1 MKKLFVS
8 IALVCTCATTFFAQ
22 RNMRPLTGNGILKTV
37 VYDIKPFDI
46 LEILW
51 LGGNIEVEYGA
62 SKSDISIVTDENI
75 YDLLLVKNTV
85 EARNPEEGGKGML
98 HLEIKNNL
106 ANRLWL
112 EDNVSK
118 IKIRTTLQPRKIVY
132 KANAEASFKNINT
145 KLLKIEKDENGN
157 IQLEGKVELLD
168 IDKSD
173 NGSIH
178 AEKLVTESVKVDMGG
193 NGSVWVNAKNI
204 LKKSVNGNGGF
215 MNIADGKIVNSAP
228 IKRVNVTLYNPDN
241 SKKSYYVKGPNDD
254 GSAFSYG
261 IGLDGMGKKMERFT
275 VGTKIYYKRKLVATM
290 KETDDNQVVKL

>member
-22 RNMRPLTGNGILKTV
+22 RNMRPLTGNGISKTV
-37 VYDIKPFDI
+37 VYDIKPFDM

-75 YDLLLVKNTV
+75 FDLLLVKNTEGV
-85 EARNPEEGGKGML
+85 RNPEEGGKGL
-98 HLEIKNNL
+98 LQLEIKNNY

-118 IKIRTTLQPRKIVY
+118 IKIRTTSQARSIVY
-132 KANAEASFKNINT
+132 KANAEATFKNINT
-145 KLLKIEKDENGN
+145 KILKINKDENGS
-157 IQLEGKVELLD
+157 IQLVGKVDMLD

-178 AEKLVTESVKVDMGG
+178 AEKLVTESVKVDMSG
-193 NGSVWVNAKNI
+193 NGSVWVNAQYI
-204 LKKSVNGNGGF
+204 LKKSVSGNGGF
-215 MNIADGKIVNSAP
+215 TNVTDGKMVNMTP
-228 IKRVNVTLYNPDN
+228 LKRVNVTLFNPDN
-241 SKKSYYVKGPNDD
+241 FKKSYSVAGPNDD

-261 IGLDGMGKKMERFT
+261 IGLEAMGKKMERFT
-275 VGTKIYYKRKLVATM
+275 VGTKLYYKRKLVATL
-290 KETDDNQVVKL
+290 KETDDNQVIKL

>member
-22 RNMRPLTGNGILKTV
+22 RNMRPLTGNGISKTV
-37 VYDIKPFDI
+37 VYDIKPFDM

-75 YDLLLVKNTV
+75 YDLLLVENT
-85 EARNPEEGGKGML
+85 EGVL
-98 HLEIKNNL
+98 QLEIKNNY

-118 IKIRTTLQPRKIVY
+118 IKIRTTSQPRSIVY
-132 KANAEASFKNINT
+132 KANAEATFKNINT
-145 KLLKIEKDENGN
+145 KILKINKDENGS
-157 IQLEGKVELLD
+157 IQLEGKVDMLD

-178 AEKLVTESVKVDMGG
+178 AEKLVAESVKVDMSG
-193 NGSVWVNAKNI
+193 NGSVRVNAQYI
-204 LKKSVNGNGGF
+204 LKKSVSGNGGF
-215 MNIADGKIVNSAP
+215 TNVTDGKMVNIAP
-228 IKRVNVTLYNPDN
+228 LKRVNVTLYNPDN

-261 IGLDGMGKKMERFT
+261 IGLEAMGKKMERFT
-275 VGTKIYYKRKLVATM
+275 VGTKLYYKRKLVATL
-290 KETDDNQVVKL
+290 KETDDNQVIKL

>member
-22 RNMRPLTGNGILKTV
+22 RNMRPLTGNGISKTV
-37 VYDIKPFDI
+37 VYDIKPFDM

-51 LGGNIEVEYGA
+51 LGGNIEVEFGA

-75 YDLLLVKNTV
+75 FDLLLVINT
-85 EARNPEEGGKGML
+85 EGVL
-98 HLEIKNNL
+98 HLEIKNNY

-118 IKIRTTLQPRKIVY
+118 IKIRTTSQPRSIVY
-132 KANAEASFKNINT
+132 KANAEAAFKNINT
-145 KLLKIEKDENGN
+145 KLLKINKDENGS
-157 IQLEGKVELLD
+157 IQLEGKVDMLD

-178 AEKLVTESVKVDMGG
+178 AEKLVAESVKVDMSG
-193 NGSVWVNAKNI
+193 NGSVWVNAQYI
-204 LKKSVNGNGGF
+204 LKKSVSGNGGF

-228 IKRVNVTLYNPDN
+228 IKRVNVTLYNPEN
-241 SKKSYYVKGPNDD
+241 SKKSYYVKGLNDD

-261 IGLDGMGKKMERFT
+261 IGLEGMGKKMERFA

>member
-22 RNMRPLTGNGILKTV
+22 RNMRPLTGNGISKTV
-37 VYDIKPFDI
+37 IYDIKPFDM

-75 YDLLLVKNTV
+75 FDLLLVKNT
-85 EARNPEEGGKGML
+85 EGL
-98 HLEIKNNL
+98 LQLEIKNNY

-118 IKIRTTLQPRKIVY
+118 IKIRTTSQPRSIVY
-132 KANAEASFKNINT
+132 KANAEATFKNINT
-145 KLLKIEKDENGN
+145 KLLKINKDENGS
-157 IQLEGKVELLD
+157 IQLEGKVDMLD

-178 AEKLVTESVKVDMGG
+178 AEKLVAESVKVDMSG
-193 NGSVWVNAKNI
+193 NGSVWVNAQYI
-204 LKKSVNGNGGF
+204 LKKSVSGNGGF
-215 MNIADGKIVNSAP
+215 MNVVDDKMVNSAP
-228 IKRVNVTLYNPDN
+228 IKRINVTLYNPDN
-241 SKKSYYVKGPNDD
+241 SKKSYYVTGPNDD

-275 VGTKIYYKRKLVATM
+275 VGTKLYFKRKLIATL
-290 KETDDNQVVKL
+290 KETDDNQVIKL

>member
-8 IALVCTCATTFFAQ
+8 IALVCTCASTFFAQ
-22 RNMRPLTGNGILKTV
+22 RNMRPLTGNGISKTV
-37 VYDIKPFDI
+37 VYDLKPFDM

-75 YDLLLVKNTV
+75 YDLLLVKNT
-85 EARNPEEGGKGML
+85 EGVL
-98 HLEIKNNL
+98 HLEIKNNY

-118 IKIRTTLQPRKIVY
+118 IKITTTLQPRKIVY
-132 KANAEASFKNINT
+132 KANAEASFKNIST
-145 KLLKIEKDENGN
+145 KILKIEKDENGN

-178 AEKLVTESVKVDMGG
+178 AEKLVAESVKVDMSG
-193 NGSVWVNAKNI
+193 NGSVWVNVKNI
-204 LKKSVNGNGGF
+204 LKKSVKGNGGF

-228 IKRVNVTLYNPDN
+228 IKRVNVTLYNPEN

-261 IGLDGMGKKMERFT
+261 IGLEGMGKKMERFT

>member
-22 RNMRPLTGNGILKTV
+22 RNMRPLTGNGKSKTI
-37 VYDIKPFDI
+37 VYDIKPFDM

-75 YDLLLVKNTV
+75 FDLLLVENT
-85 EARNPEEGGKGML
+85 EGSL
-98 HLEIKNNL
+98 HLEIKNNF

-118 IKIRTTLQPRKIVY
+118 IKIRTTSQPRSIVY
-132 KANAEASFKNINT
+132 KANAEATFKNINT
-145 KLLKIEKDENGN
+145 KLLKINKDENGN
-157 IQLEGKVELLD
+157 IQLEGKVDMLD
-168 IDKSD
+168 IDKRD

-178 AEKLVTESVKVDMGG
+178 AEKLVTESVKVDMSG
-193 NGSVWVNAKNI
+193 NGSVRVNAKYI
-204 LKKSVNGNGGF
+204 LKKSVSGNGGL
-215 MNIADGKIVNSAP
+215 MNVGDGKMVNFAP
-228 IKRVNVTLYNPDN
+228 IKRINVTLYNPDN
-241 SKKSYYVKGPNDD
+241 SKKNYYVTGPNDD

-261 IGLDGMGKKMERFT
+261 IGLEAMGKKMERFT
-275 VGTKIYYKRKLVATM
+275 VGTKLYYKRKLVAIV
-290 KETDDNQVVKL
+290 KETDDNQVIKL